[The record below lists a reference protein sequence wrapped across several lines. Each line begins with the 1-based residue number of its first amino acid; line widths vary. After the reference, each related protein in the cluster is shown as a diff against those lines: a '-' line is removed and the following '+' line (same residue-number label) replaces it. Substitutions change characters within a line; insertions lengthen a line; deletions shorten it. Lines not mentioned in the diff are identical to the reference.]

1 MSKEVKAYIK
11 LQIPAGKANPAPPVG
26 PALGQ
31 HGVPIQD
38 FCTAFNND
46 TRDKMGDTIPVV
58 ITVYEDRS
66 FSFICKTPPA
76 AELIKKKINLK
87 KGSGKP
93 NTEKVG
99 EVTWDALKEVAEV
112 KLPDL
117 NTNDI
122 EAAASMMAGTAK
134 RMGLKVVGRPE

>member
-38 FCTAFNND
+38 FCNAFNNE
-46 TRDKMGDTIPVV
+46 TREKGNTIIPVV
-58 ITVYEDRS
+58 ITVYADRS
-66 FSFICKTPPA
+66 FDFICKTPPA
-76 AELIKKKINLK
+76 SVLIKEKIKLK
-87 KGSGKP
+87 KGSGTP

-99 EVTWDALKEVAEV
+99 QVSWDTLREIAEI
-112 KLPDL
+112 KLEDL

-122 EAAASMMAGTAK
+122 EAGAKMIEGTAK
-134 RMGLKVVGRPE
+134 RMGLKVIK